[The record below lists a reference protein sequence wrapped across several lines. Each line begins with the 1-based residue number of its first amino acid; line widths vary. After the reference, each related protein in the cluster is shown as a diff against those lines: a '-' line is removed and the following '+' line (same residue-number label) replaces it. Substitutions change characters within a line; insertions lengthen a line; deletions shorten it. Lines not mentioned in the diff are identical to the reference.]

1 MITLDD
7 VQAAARR
14 IAPFVRRTPLF
25 RAALPPIPE
34 IGLKLE
40 TLQVSGSFKARGAF
54 SRLTLLD
61 AAERQA
67 GLVTAS
73 GGNHGIAVAY
83 AARAAGVKA
92 TVFVPRSVHPAKAQ
106 RIRDYGALLEVVGSV
121 WDEAN
126 RSALAHAEQTGATYV
141 HPFADPAVAA
151 GQGTL
156 ALEMLADDPGLDTIL
171 VAIGG
176 GGLAS
181 GVSVAAKALKPAI
194 RVIGVEPTGAP
205 TLHAS
210 LAAGAVVTLPAIT
223 TKVPTLAAGRTDERN
238 FALLRDRLERVVL
251 IEDADMEAASRL
263 LWEEAGIAADL
274 SGAAAVAAL
283 LAGAYRPAQGER
295 VAAIVC
301 GAGADGISA
310 GAAAGP

>member
-7 VQAAARR
+7 VRAAARR
-14 IAPFVRRTPLF
+14 IAPFVRRTPLV
-25 RAALPPIPE
+25 RAALPPLSE
-34 IGLKLE
+34 IRLKLD

-54 SRLTLLD
+54 SRLTLLEE
-61 AAERQA
+61 AQRQA

-83 AARAAGVKA
+83 AACAAGVAA
-92 TVFVPRSVHPAKAQ
+92 TVFVPASVHPAKAR
-106 RIRDYGALLEVVGSV
+106 RIRDFGARLEVVGAV

-126 RSALAHAEQTGATYV
+126 RSALAHAERTGATYV

-156 ALEMLADDPGLDTIL
+156 ALEMLADDPGIDTIL

-181 GVSVAAKALKPAI
+181 GVAVAAKALKPAI
-194 RVIGVEPTGAP
+194 RVIGVEPSGAP

-210 LAAGAVVTLPAIT
+210 LAAGRVVTLPAIT
-223 TKVPTLAAGRTDERN
+223 TKVATLAAGRTDERT
-238 FALLRDRLERVVL
+238 FALLRERLERVVL
-251 IEDADMEAASRL
+251 IEDADMQAASRL

-274 SGAAAVAAL
+274 AGAAAVAAV
-283 LAGAYRPAQGER
+283 LAGAYRPAPDER

-310 GAAAGP
+310 VAAAAP

>member
-1 MITLDD
+1 MITLAD

-25 RAALPPIPE
+25 RVALPPLPE
-34 IGLKLE
+34 LALKLD
-40 TLQVSGSFKARGAF
+40 TLQLSGSFKARGAF
-54 SRLTLLD
+54 ARLTLLD
-61 AAERQA
+61 ADERRA

-73 GGNHGIAVAY
+73 GGNHGIAVAC
-83 AARAAGVKA
+83 AAREAGVPA
-92 TVFVPRSVHPAKAQ
+92 TVFVPRSVHPAKAE
-106 RIRDYGALLEVVGSV
+106 RIRRYGARLEVAGTV

-126 RSALAHAEQTGATYV
+126 LAALAHAAAAGATYV

-151 GQGTL
+151 GQGTT
-156 ALEMLADDPGLDTIL
+156 ALEILADAPEVDTIL

-181 GVSVAAKALKPAI
+181 GVAVAATALKPGI
-194 RVIGVEPTGAP
+194 RIVGVEPTGAP

-223 TKVPTLAAGRTDERN
+223 TRVPTLAAGRTDERV
-238 FALLRDRLERVVL
+238 FALLRDRLDRVVL
-251 IEDADMEAASRL
+251 IEDSDMEAAARL
-263 LWEEAGIAADL
+263 LWDEAGIAADL
-274 SGAAAVAAL
+274 SGAAAVAAV
-283 LAGAYRPAQGER
+283 LAGAYRPAPGER

-310 GAAAGP
+310 AAAAGP